1 MMRGIHAQRL
11 ILVPSSKFV
20 GYGSVDAD
28 DGVEGL
34 EAPYINQSKWMDC
47 AALEASRTAEI
58 ARHIENDNLAD
69 IKLKL
74 TCANSIAAMNIYME
88 QMKYHRATE

>member
-1 MMRGIHAQRL
+1 MSLGREQLVCLEMMRDRHAQRL

-34 EAPYINQSKWMDC
+34 EAPYRSGWTMLILLDMQRMI
-47 AALEASRTAEI
+47 T
-58 ARHIENDNLAD
+58 
-69 IKLKL
+69 
-74 TCANSIAAMNIYME
+74 
-88 QMKYHRATE
+88 